1 MDINKL
7 KRRNQ
12 IILFFLN
19 DKYIMEFSKKIM
31 EGIDKLHFIPYNTI
45 HSISMYAELIIN
57 LFVAM
62 Q

>member
-1 MDINKL
+1 
-7 KRRNQ
+7 
-12 IILFFLN
+12 
-19 DKYIMEFSKKIM
+19 MEFSKKIM